1 MADTVFFPDDEP
13 DFSVQ
18 TDDEG
23 NVVVDLGKFRKKQ
36 EDDEDHYEN
45 LALEMEPSRLSG
57 IASDLIDGIDADDRS
72 RQSSLDTQVRAL
84 DLLGLELK
92 KPRSSVGDAAA
103 PVEGMS
109 SVSNPLLLE
118 AILRGWAATV
128 GELLPAEGPVKST
141 KLNQSKPRMSS
152 RNL

>member
-84 DLLGLELK
+84 DLLGLERLDDQ
-92 KPRSSVGDAAA
+92 PYRAS
-103 PVEGMS
+103 
-109 SVSNPLLLE
+109 
-118 AILRGWAATV
+118 ILNRWYMGTA
-128 GELLPAEGPVKST
+128 
-141 KLNQSKPRMSS
+141 LNVVDLS
-152 RNL
+152 RRPHH